1 MQHGQDA
8 FSPPTPKSTTEED
21 LAIRSSISEQ
31 SKAAS
36 CSPRTRVDSPR
47 AKPTPK
53 ARKSKTKAAKSDKA
67 RMPKLTAPLSVLTRD
82 QHHVP
87 VKNMEAWVNRP
98 AEARRK
104 EAEKR
109 DGYITRPMN
118 SFMLYRSAY
127 ADRAKAWCLQ
137 NNHQVV
143 SSVAGESW
151 PLEPPEV
158 REQYN
163 NYAKIERINHHNA
176 HPTYKF
182 SPSKATAPMARK
194 RKTDVSDDEEPSDL
208 EDEWGS
214 HARHTRKF
222 DRSISYTSNV
232 DYFEQA
238 YGNKYGMNRSSWN
251 MTNEGRPM
259 PVPMHG
265 DLYNQYYQTTTY
277 TMHPASSF
285 TEDVDVRAVGA
296 PAPAMQFSS
305 SQALL
310 GLPGGSDLMQQLHS
324 HAGSR
329 YENGQVDPMLL
340 AYHGGQLDI
349 PYRGSQSSMSG
360 EQPHGMERAMELR
373 PTHDDYN
380 PSWQSDPTMSSL
392 NPESEFDK
400 WVGDH

>member
-1 MQHGQDA
+1 
-8 FSPPTPKSTTEED
+8 
-21 LAIRSSISEQ
+21 
-31 SKAAS
+31 
-36 CSPRTRVDSPR
+36 
-47 AKPTPK
+47 
-53 ARKSKTKAAKSDKA
+53 
-67 RMPKLTAPLSVLTRD
+67 
-82 QHHVP
+82 
-87 VKNMEAWVNRP
+87 
-98 AEARRK
+98 
-104 EAEKR
+104 
-109 DGYITRPMN
+109 
-118 SFMLYRSAY
+118 
-127 ADRAKAWCLQ
+127 
-137 NNHQVV
+137 
-143 SSVAGESW
+143 
-151 PLEPPEV
+151 
-158 REQYN
+158 
-163 NYAKIERINHHNA
+163 
-176 HPTYKF
+176 
-182 SPSKATAPMARK
+182 
-194 RKTDVSDDEEPSDL
+194 
-208 EDEWGS
+208 
-214 HARHTRKF
+214 
-222 DRSISYTSNV
+222 
-232 DYFEQA
+232 
-238 YGNKYGMNRSSWN
+238 
-251 MTNEGRPM
+251 
-259 PVPMHG
+259 MHG